1 MLKRALRYIDQNY
14 TDETL
19 SLNTVAKAANIS
31 PNYFS
36 GVFSQE
42 MGETFIEYLTRLRM
56 ERAKE
61 HLKTTELSSGE
72 IAELIGYNDPHY
84 FRYLFKRLA
93 FMGVT
98 VLAVCALTFFLM
110 NIIPGG
116 TAELILKHT
125 VLELEEIP
133 TDEQIAEIS
142 SRYNLHDPLYI
153 QFGNWLAGALQGDL
167 GSSYIQ
173 KKPVSYLLLL
183 RLPATIQLAF
193 AAMSIAVL
201 IGVPLGIFCAIREN
215 KFTDYILRIVTL
227 MGVSMPGFWLA
238 LILILFFSVNLK
250 LFPVAGYGE
259 LRYLVL
265 PAVALSAHS
274 LALTLRMVRTG
285 MLEVMSQPYIAFA
298 ISKGLSPRYVIVRHA
313 LKNALLPAI
322 TVLALSLGHMLG
334 GAVVIESIFAWP
346 GVGSLLVDAISG
358 RDIPLVQ
365 GCVLTIVGVFVTI
378 NLLVDLTYTY
388 LDPRIRYG

>member
-1 MLKRALRYIDQNY
+1 MLRY
-14 TDETL
+14 L
-19 SLNTVAKAANIS
+19 S
-31 PNYFS
+31 
-36 GVFSQE
+36 
-42 MGETFIEYLTRLRM
+42 
-56 ERAKE
+56 
-61 HLKTTELSSGE
+61 
-72 IAELIGYNDPHY
+72 
-84 FRYLFKRLA
+84 KRLA
-93 FMGVT
+93 YMAVT

-125 VLELEEIP
+125 ILEMEEIP

-142 SRYNLHDPLYI
+142 SQYNLHDPLYV
-153 QFGNWLAGALQGDL
+153 QFGRWLASALQGDL
-167 GSSYIQ
+167 GDSYIQ
-173 KKPVSYLLLL
+173 KKSVSYLLLL

-193 AAMSIAVL
+193 TAMSIAIL
-201 IGVPLGIFCAIREN
+201 IGVPLGILCAVREN
-215 KFTDYILRIVTL
+215 RFTDYLLRIVTL
-227 MGVSMPGFWLA
+227 IGVSMPGFWLA
-238 LILILFFSVNLK
+238 LLLILFFAVNLK

-259 LRYLVL
+259 TKYLVL
-265 PAVALSAHS
+265 PAVALSAHA

-285 MLEVMSQPYIAFA
+285 MLEVMGQPYIAFA
-298 ISKGLSPRYVIVRHA
+298 VSKGLSLRYVVIRHA
-313 LKNALLPAI
+313 LKNALLPTI
-322 TVLALSLGHMLG
+322 TVLGMSLGHMLG
-334 GAVVIESIFAWP
+334 GAMVIESIFSWP

>member
-1 MLKRALRYIDQNY
+1 MLRY
-14 TDETL
+14 L
-19 SLNTVAKAANIS
+19 S
-31 PNYFS
+31 
-36 GVFSQE
+36 
-42 MGETFIEYLTRLRM
+42 
-56 ERAKE
+56 
-61 HLKTTELSSGE
+61 
-72 IAELIGYNDPHY
+72 
-84 FRYLFKRLA
+84 KRLA
-93 FMGVT
+93 YMVAT

-142 SRYNLHDPLYI
+142 SQYNLHDPLYV
-153 QFGNWLAGALQGDL
+153 QFGRWLANALHGDL
-167 GSSYIQ
+167 GDSYIQ

-183 RLPATIQLAF
+183 RLPATIMLAF
-193 AAMSIAVL
+193 TAMSIAIL
-201 IGVPLGIFCAIREN
+201 IGIPLGILCAVREN
-215 KFTDYILRIVTL
+215 RFTDYLLRIVTL
-227 MGVSMPGFWLA
+227 IGVSMPGFWLA
-238 LILILFFSVNLK
+238 LLLILFFSVTLK

-259 LRYLVL
+259 LKYLVL

-285 MLEVMSQPYIAFA
+285 MLEVMGQPYIAFA
-298 ISKGLSPRYVIVRHA
+298 VSKGLSARYVILRHA
-313 LKNALLPAI
+313 LKNALLPTI
-322 TVLALSLGHMLG
+322 TVLGMSLGHMLG
-334 GAVVIESIFAWP
+334 GAVVIESIFSWP

-358 RDIPLVQ
+358 RDIPLVL

-378 NLLVDLTYTY
+378 NLLVDLVYTY

>member
-1 MLKRALRYIDQNY
+1 MLRF
-14 TDETL
+14 L
-19 SLNTVAKAANIS
+19 S
-31 PNYFS
+31 
-36 GVFSQE
+36 
-42 MGETFIEYLTRLRM
+42 
-56 ERAKE
+56 
-61 HLKTTELSSGE
+61 
-72 IAELIGYNDPHY
+72 
-84 FRYLFKRLA
+84 KRLA
-93 FMGVT
+93 YMAVT

-125 VLELEEIP
+125 ILEMEEIP

-142 SRYNLHDPLYI
+142 SQYNLHDPLYV
-153 QFGNWLAGALQGDL
+153 QFGRWLACALQGDL
-167 GSSYIQ
+167 GDSYIQ
-173 KKPVSYLLLL
+173 KKSVSYLLLL

-193 AAMSIAVL
+193 TAMSIAIL
-201 IGVPLGIFCAIREN
+201 IGVPLGILCAVREN
-215 KFTDYILRIVTL
+215 RFTDYILRIVTL
-227 MGVSMPGFWLA
+227 IGVSMPGFWLA
-238 LILILFFSVNLK
+238 LLLILLFAVNLK

-259 LRYLVL
+259 TKYLVL
-265 PAVALSAHS
+265 PAVALSAHA

-285 MLEVMSQPYIAFA
+285 MLEVMGQPYIAFA
-298 ISKGLSPRYVIVRHA
+298 VSKGLSLRYVVLRHA
-313 LKNALLPAI
+313 LKNALLPTI
-322 TVLALSLGHMLG
+322 TVLGMSLGHMLG
-334 GAVVIESIFAWP
+334 GAMVIESIFSWP

>member
-1 MLKRALRYIDQNY
+1 M
-14 TDETL
+14 
-19 SLNTVAKAANIS
+19 
-31 PNYFS
+31 
-36 GVFSQE
+36 
-42 MGETFIEYLTRLRM
+42 
-56 ERAKE
+56 
-61 HLKTTELSSGE
+61 
-72 IAELIGYNDPHY
+72 

-365 GCVLTIVGVFVTI
+365 GCVLIIVGVFVTI

>member
-1 MLKRALRYIDQNY
+1 M
-14 TDETL
+14 
-19 SLNTVAKAANIS
+19 
-31 PNYFS
+31 
-36 GVFSQE
+36 
-42 MGETFIEYLTRLRM
+42 MGYLL
-56 ERAKE
+56 
-61 HLKTTELSSGE
+61 
-72 IAELIGYNDPHY
+72 
-84 FRYLFKRLA
+84 KRLA

-110 NIIPGG
+110 HIIPGG

-298 ISKGLSPRYVIVRHA
+298 ISKGLSPRHVIARHA

>member
-1 MLKRALRYIDQNY
+1 M
-14 TDETL
+14 
-19 SLNTVAKAANIS
+19 
-31 PNYFS
+31 
-36 GVFSQE
+36 
-42 MGETFIEYLTRLRM
+42 MGYLL
-56 ERAKE
+56 
-61 HLKTTELSSGE
+61 
-72 IAELIGYNDPHY
+72 
-84 FRYLFKRLA
+84 KRLA

-183 RLPATIQLAF
+183 RLPATILLAF

>member
-1 MLKRALRYIDQNY
+1 
-14 TDETL
+14 
-19 SLNTVAKAANIS
+19 V
-31 PNYFS
+31 
-36 GVFSQE
+36 
-42 MGETFIEYLTRLRM
+42 RLREM
-56 ERAKE
+56 
-61 HLKTTELSSGE
+61 
-72 IAELIGYNDPHY
+72 

>member
-1 MLKRALRYIDQNY
+1 MLRY
-14 TDETL
+14 L
-19 SLNTVAKAANIS
+19 S
-31 PNYFS
+31 
-36 GVFSQE
+36 
-42 MGETFIEYLTRLRM
+42 
-56 ERAKE
+56 
-61 HLKTTELSSGE
+61 
-72 IAELIGYNDPHY
+72 
-84 FRYLFKRLA
+84 KRLA
-93 FMGVT
+93 YMAVT

-125 VLELEEIP
+125 ILEMEEIP

-142 SRYNLHDPLYI
+142 SQYNLHDPLYV
-153 QFGNWLAGALQGDL
+153 QFGRWLASALQGDL
-167 GSSYIQ
+167 GDSYIQ
-173 KKPVSYLLLL
+173 KKSVSYLLLL

-193 AAMSIAVL
+193 TAMSIAIL
-201 IGVPLGIFCAIREN
+201 IGVPLGILCAVREN
-215 KFTDYILRIVTL
+215 RFTDYLLRIVTL
-227 MGVSMPGFWLA
+227 IGVSMPGFWLA
-238 LILILFFSVNLK
+238 LLLILFFAVNLK

-259 LRYLVL
+259 TKYLVL
-265 PAVALSAHS
+265 PAVALSAHA

-285 MLEVMSQPYIAFA
+285 MLEVMGQPYIAFA
-298 ISKGLSPRYVIVRHA
+298 ISKGLSLQYVVLRHA
-313 LKNALLPAI
+313 LKNALLPTI
-322 TVLALSLGHMLG
+322 TVLGMSLGHMLG
-334 GAVVIESIFAWP
+334 GAMVIESIFSWP

>member
-1 MLKRALRYIDQNY
+1 MLRY
-14 TDETL
+14 L
-19 SLNTVAKAANIS
+19 S
-31 PNYFS
+31 
-36 GVFSQE
+36 
-42 MGETFIEYLTRLRM
+42 
-56 ERAKE
+56 
-61 HLKTTELSSGE
+61 
-72 IAELIGYNDPHY
+72 
-84 FRYLFKRLA
+84 KRLA
-93 FMGVT
+93 YMAVT

-125 VLELEEIP
+125 ILEMEEIP

-142 SRYNLHDPLYI
+142 SQYNLHDPLYV
-153 QFGNWLAGALQGDL
+153 QFGRWLASALQGDL
-167 GSSYIQ
+167 GDSYIQ
-173 KKPVSYLLLL
+173 KKSVSYLLLL

-193 AAMSIAVL
+193 TAMSIAIL
-201 IGVPLGIFCAIREN
+201 IGVPLGILCAVREN
-215 KFTDYILRIVTL
+215 RFTDYLLRIVTL
-227 MGVSMPGFWLA
+227 IGVSMPGFWLA
-238 LILILFFSVNLK
+238 LLLILFFAVNLK

-259 LRYLVL
+259 TKYLVL
-265 PAVALSAHS
+265 PAVALSAHA

-285 MLEVMSQPYIAFA
+285 MLEVMGQPYIAFA
-298 ISKGLSPRYVIVRHA
+298 VSKGLTLRYVVLRHA
-313 LKNALLPAI
+313 LKNALLPTI
-322 TVLALSLGHMLG
+322 TVLGMSLGHMLG
-334 GAVVIESIFAWP
+334 GAMVIESIFSWP

>member
-1 MLKRALRYIDQNY
+1 MKQML
-14 TDETL
+14 
-19 SLNTVAKAANIS
+19 S
-31 PNYFS
+31 
-36 GVFSQE
+36 
-42 MGETFIEYLTRLRM
+42 
-56 ERAKE
+56 
-61 HLKTTELSSGE
+61 
-72 IAELIGYNDPHY
+72 
-84 FRYLFKRLA
+84 YLFKRIA
-93 FMGVT
+93 FMCGT
-98 VLAVCALTFFLM
+98 VLAVSALTFFLM

-125 VLELEEIP
+125 VLEMEEIP
-133 TDEQIAEIS
+133 TDEQIAEIA
-142 SRYNLHDPLYI
+142 SRYNLHDPLYV
-153 QFGNWLAGALQGDL
+153 QFGHWLTSALQGDL

-173 KKPVSYLLLL
+173 NKPVFYLILL
-183 RLPATIQLAF
+183 RLPATILLAL
-193 AAMSIAVL
+193 AAMSITIL
-201 IGVPLGIFCAIREN
+201 IGVPLGILCAVKEN
-215 KFTDYILRIVTL
+215 KSTDYILRIVTL

-259 LRYLVL
+259 LKYLIL

-285 MLEVMSQPYIAFA
+285 MLEVMGQPYIAFA
-298 ISKGLSPRYVIVRHA
+298 ISKGLPPRYVIVRHA

-322 TVLALSLGHMLG
+322 TVLGMSLGYMLG
-334 GAVVIESIFAWP
+334 GAVIIERIFAWP

-358 RDIPLVQ
+358 RDVPLVQ
-365 GCVLTIVGVFVTI
+365 GCVLSIVVVFVTI

>member
-1 MLKRALRYIDQNY
+1 MLRY
-14 TDETL
+14 L
-19 SLNTVAKAANIS
+19 S
-31 PNYFS
+31 
-36 GVFSQE
+36 
-42 MGETFIEYLTRLRM
+42 
-56 ERAKE
+56 
-61 HLKTTELSSGE
+61 
-72 IAELIGYNDPHY
+72 
-84 FRYLFKRLA
+84 KRLA
-93 FMGVT
+93 YMAVT

-125 VLELEEIP
+125 ILEMEEIP

-142 SRYNLHDPLYI
+142 SQYNLHDPLYV
-153 QFGNWLAGALQGDL
+153 QFGRWLASALQGDL
-167 GSSYIQ
+167 GDSYIQ
-173 KKPVSYLLLL
+173 KKSVSYLLLL

-193 AAMSIAVL
+193 TAMSIAIL
-201 IGVPLGIFCAIREN
+201 IGVPLGILCAVREN
-215 KFTDYILRIVTL
+215 RFTDYLLRIVTL
-227 MGVSMPGFWLA
+227 IGVSMPGFWLA
-238 LILILFFSVNLK
+238 LLLILFFAVNLK

-259 LRYLVL
+259 TKYLVL
-265 PAVALSAHS
+265 PAVALSAHA

-285 MLEVMSQPYIAFA
+285 MLEVMGQPYIAFA
-298 ISKGLSPRYVIVRHA
+298 VSKGLSLRYVVIRHA
-313 LKNALLPAI
+313 MKNALLPTI
-322 TVLALSLGHMLG
+322 TVLGMSLGHMLG
-334 GAVVIESIFAWP
+334 GAMVIESIFSWP

>member
-1 MLKRALRYIDQNY
+1 MLRY
-14 TDETL
+14 L
-19 SLNTVAKAANIS
+19 S
-31 PNYFS
+31 
-36 GVFSQE
+36 
-42 MGETFIEYLTRLRM
+42 
-56 ERAKE
+56 
-61 HLKTTELSSGE
+61 
-72 IAELIGYNDPHY
+72 
-84 FRYLFKRLA
+84 KRLA
-93 FMGVT
+93 YMAVT

-125 VLELEEIP
+125 ILEMEEIP

-142 SRYNLHDPLYI
+142 SQYNLHDPLYV
-153 QFGNWLAGALQGDL
+153 QFGRWLASALQGDL
-167 GSSYIQ
+167 GDSYIQ
-173 KKPVSYLLLL
+173 KKSVSYLLLL

-193 AAMSIAVL
+193 TAMSIAIL
-201 IGVPLGIFCAIREN
+201 IGVPLGILCAVREN
-215 KFTDYILRIVTL
+215 RFTDYILRIVTL
-227 MGVSMPGFWLA
+227 IGVSMPGFWLA
-238 LILILFFSVNLK
+238 LLLILFFAVNLK

-259 LRYLVL
+259 TKYLVL
-265 PAVALSAHS
+265 PAVALSAHA

-285 MLEVMSQPYIAFA
+285 MLEVMGQPYIAFA
-298 ISKGLSPRYVIVRHA
+298 VSKGLSLRYVVLRHA
-313 LKNALLPAI
+313 LKNALLPTI
-322 TVLALSLGHMLG
+322 TVLGMSLGHMLG
-334 GAVVIESIFAWP
+334 GAMVIESIFSWP

>member
-1 MLKRALRYIDQNY
+1 MLRY
-14 TDETL
+14 
-19 SLNTVAKAANIS
+19 
-31 PNYFS
+31 
-36 GVFSQE
+36 
-42 MGETFIEYLTRLRM
+42 
-56 ERAKE
+56 
-61 HLKTTELSSGE
+61 
-72 IAELIGYNDPHY
+72 LI
-84 FRYLFKRLA
+84 RRLA

-125 VLELEEIP
+125 VLEIEEIP

-153 QFGNWLAGALQGDL
+153 QFGHWLVSALNGDL

-183 RLPATIQLAF
+183 RLPATILLAF
-193 AAMSIAVL
+193 SAMSIAIIL
-201 IGVPLGIFCAIREN
+201 GVPLGIFCAVKEN
-215 KFTDYILRIVTL
+215 KLTDYVLRIVTL
-227 MGVSMPGFWLA
+227 IGVSMPGFWLA
-238 LILILFFSVNLK
+238 LLLILLFSVNLK

-259 LRYLVL
+259 LKYLVL

-285 MLEVMSQPYIAFA
+285 MLDVMSQPYIAYA
-298 ISKGLSPRYVIVRHA
+298 ISKGLPPGYVIIRHA
-313 LKNALLPAI
+313 LKNALLPTI
-322 TVLALSLGHMLG
+322 TVLGMSLGHMLG

-358 RDIPLVQ
+358 RDIPLVL

-378 NLLVDLTYTY
+378 NLLVDLAYTY

>member
-1 MLKRALRYIDQNY
+1 M
-14 TDETL
+14 
-19 SLNTVAKAANIS
+19 
-31 PNYFS
+31 
-36 GVFSQE
+36 
-42 MGETFIEYLTRLRM
+42 MGYLL
-56 ERAKE
+56 
-61 HLKTTELSSGE
+61 
-72 IAELIGYNDPHY
+72 
-84 FRYLFKRLA
+84 KRLA

-98 VLAVCALTFFLM
+98 VLAGCALTFFLM

-227 MGVSMPGFWLA
+227 MGVSMPGFWQA
-238 LILILFFSVNLK
+238 QILILFFSVNLK

-259 LRYLVL
+259 QRYLVL

-298 ISKGLSPRYVIVRHA
+298 ISKGLSPRHVIARHA

-334 GAVVIESIFAWP
+334 GAVVIESSFAWP

>member
-1 MLKRALRYIDQNY
+1 MLRF
-14 TDETL
+14 L
-19 SLNTVAKAANIS
+19 S
-31 PNYFS
+31 
-36 GVFSQE
+36 
-42 MGETFIEYLTRLRM
+42 
-56 ERAKE
+56 
-61 HLKTTELSSGE
+61 
-72 IAELIGYNDPHY
+72 
-84 FRYLFKRLA
+84 KRLA
-93 FMGVT
+93 YMAVT

-125 VLELEEIP
+125 ILEMEEIP

-142 SRYNLHDPLYI
+142 SQYNLHDPLYV
-153 QFGNWLAGALQGDL
+153 QFGRWLASALQGDL
-167 GSSYIQ
+167 GDSYIQ
-173 KKPVSYLLLL
+173 KKSVSYLLLL

-193 AAMSIAVL
+193 TAMSIAIL
-201 IGVPLGIFCAIREN
+201 IGVPLGILCAVREN
-215 KFTDYILRIVTL
+215 RFTDYLLRIVTL
-227 MGVSMPGFWLA
+227 IGVSMPGFWLA
-238 LILILFFSVNLK
+238 LLLILFFAVNLK

-259 LRYLVL
+259 TKYLVL
-265 PAVALSAHS
+265 PAVALSAHA

-285 MLEVMSQPYIAFA
+285 MLEVMGQPYIAFA
-298 ISKGLSPRYVIVRHA
+298 VSKGLTLRYVVLRHA
-313 LKNALLPAI
+313 LKNALLPTI
-322 TVLALSLGHMLG
+322 TVLGMSLGHMLG
-334 GAVVIESIFAWP
+334 GAMVIESIFSWP

>member
-1 MLKRALRYIDQNY
+1 M
-14 TDETL
+14 
-19 SLNTVAKAANIS
+19 
-31 PNYFS
+31 
-36 GVFSQE
+36 
-42 MGETFIEYLTRLRM
+42 MGYLL
-56 ERAKE
+56 
-61 HLKTTELSSGE
+61 
-72 IAELIGYNDPHY
+72 
-84 FRYLFKRLA
+84 KRLA

-215 KFTDYILRIVTL
+215 KFADYILRIVTL

-298 ISKGLSPRYVIVRHA
+298 ISKGLSPRHVIARHA

>member
-1 MLKRALRYIDQNY
+1 M
-14 TDETL
+14 
-19 SLNTVAKAANIS
+19 
-31 PNYFS
+31 
-36 GVFSQE
+36 
-42 MGETFIEYLTRLRM
+42 MGYLL
-56 ERAKE
+56 
-61 HLKTTELSSGE
+61 
-72 IAELIGYNDPHY
+72 
-84 FRYLFKRLA
+84 KRLA

-215 KFTDYILRIVTL
+215 EFTDYILRIVTL

-298 ISKGLSPRYVIVRHA
+298 ISKGLSPRHVIARHA

>member
-1 MLKRALRYIDQNY
+1 MLRY
-14 TDETL
+14 L
-19 SLNTVAKAANIS
+19 A
-31 PNYFS
+31 
-36 GVFSQE
+36 
-42 MGETFIEYLTRLRM
+42 
-56 ERAKE
+56 
-61 HLKTTELSSGE
+61 
-72 IAELIGYNDPHY
+72 
-84 FRYLFKRLA
+84 KRLA

-125 VLELEEIP
+125 VLEIEDIP

-142 SRYNLHDPLYI
+142 SKYNLHDPLYV
-153 QFGNWLAGALQGDL
+153 QFGYWLANAFEGDL

-183 RLPATIQLAF
+183 RLPATILLAF
-193 AAMSIAVL
+193 SAMSIAIVF
-201 IGVPLGIFCAIREN
+201 GVPLGIFCAVKEN
-215 KFTDYILRIVTL
+215 KLTDYILRIVTL
-227 MGVSMPGFWLA
+227 IGVSMPGFWLA
-238 LILILFFSVNLK
+238 LLLILLFSVNLK

-259 LRYLVL
+259 LKYLVL

-285 MLEVMSQPYIAFA
+285 MLEVMSQPYIAYA
-298 ISKGLSPRYVIVRHA
+298 VSKGLPPGYVIFRHA

-322 TVLALSLGHMLG
+322 TVLGMSLGHMLG

-358 RDIPLVQ
+358 RDIPLVL

-378 NLLVDLTYTY
+378 NLLVDLAYTY

>member
-1 MLKRALRYIDQNY
+1 MLRYLI
-14 TDETL
+14 
-19 SLNTVAKAANIS
+19 
-31 PNYFS
+31 
-36 GVFSQE
+36 
-42 MGETFIEYLTRLRM
+42 RRM
-56 ERAKE
+56 
-61 HLKTTELSSGE
+61 
-72 IAELIGYNDPHY
+72 
-84 FRYLFKRLA
+84 A

-125 VLELEEIP
+125 VLELEDIP

-142 SRYNLHDPLYI
+142 SKYNLHDPLYV
-153 QFGNWLAGALQGDL
+153 QFGHWLASALKGDL

-173 KKPVSYLLLL
+173 KKPVTYLLRL
-183 RLPATIQLAF
+183 RLPATILLAF
-193 AAMSIAVL
+193 SAMSIAIVF
-201 IGVPLGIFCAIREN
+201 GVPLGIFCAVKEN
-215 KFTDYILRIVTL
+215 KLIDYILRIVTL
-227 MGVSMPGFWLA
+227 IGVSMPGFWLA
-238 LILILFFSVNLK
+238 LLLILLFSVNLK

-259 LRYLVL
+259 LKYLVL

-285 MLEVMSQPYIAFA
+285 MLEVMSQPYIAYA
-298 ISKGLSPRYVIVRHA
+298 VSKGLPPGYVILRHA

-322 TVLALSLGHMLG
+322 TVLGMSLGHMLG
-334 GAVVIESIFAWP
+334 GAVVIESIFTWP

-358 RDIPLVQ
+358 RDIPLVL

-378 NLLVDLTYTY
+378 NLLVDLAYTY

>member
-1 MLKRALRYIDQNY
+1 M
-14 TDETL
+14 
-19 SLNTVAKAANIS
+19 
-31 PNYFS
+31 
-36 GVFSQE
+36 
-42 MGETFIEYLTRLRM
+42 
-56 ERAKE
+56 
-61 HLKTTELSSGE
+61 
-72 IAELIGYNDPHY
+72 

>member
-1 MLKRALRYIDQNY
+1 M
-14 TDETL
+14 
-19 SLNTVAKAANIS
+19 
-31 PNYFS
+31 
-36 GVFSQE
+36 
-42 MGETFIEYLTRLRM
+42 
-56 ERAKE
+56 
-61 HLKTTELSSGE
+61 
-72 IAELIGYNDPHY
+72 

-298 ISKGLSPRYVIVRHA
+298 ISKGLSPRHVIARHA

-378 NLLVDLTYTY
+378 NILVDLTYTY

>member
-1 MLKRALRYIDQNY
+1 M
-14 TDETL
+14 
-19 SLNTVAKAANIS
+19 
-31 PNYFS
+31 
-36 GVFSQE
+36 
-42 MGETFIEYLTRLRM
+42 MGYLL
-56 ERAKE
+56 
-61 HLKTTELSSGE
+61 
-72 IAELIGYNDPHY
+72 
-84 FRYLFKRLA
+84 KRLA

-183 RLPATIQLAF
+183 RLPATIQLTF

>member
-1 MLKRALRYIDQNY
+1 M
-14 TDETL
+14 
-19 SLNTVAKAANIS
+19 
-31 PNYFS
+31 
-36 GVFSQE
+36 
-42 MGETFIEYLTRLRM
+42 
-56 ERAKE
+56 
-61 HLKTTELSSGE
+61 
-72 IAELIGYNDPHY
+72 

-298 ISKGLSPRYVIVRHA
+298 ISKGLSPRHVIARHA

>member
-1 MLKRALRYIDQNY
+1 M
-14 TDETL
+14 
-19 SLNTVAKAANIS
+19 
-31 PNYFS
+31 
-36 GVFSQE
+36 
-42 MGETFIEYLTRLRM
+42 MGYLL
-56 ERAKE
+56 
-61 HLKTTELSSGE
+61 
-72 IAELIGYNDPHY
+72 
-84 FRYLFKRLA
+84 KRLA

-298 ISKGLSPRYVIVRHA
+298 ISKGLSPRHVIARHA

-365 GCVLTIVGVFVTI
+365 GCDLTIVGVFVTI